1 VKKLKKIKSKIEKNQ
16 HTINPEQAIEFL
28 ESMRTLHEDKDE
40 KTELISIRIPQNL
53 LKALKLKS
61 SVENRKYQSIIV
73 NYIRLGLK
81 KNI

>member
-1 VKKLKKIKSKIEKNQ
+1 MKKLKKTKIEKNQ
-16 HTINPEQAIEFL
+16 QSIAPEQAIEFL
-28 ESMRTLHEDKDE
+28 ESMRTLHENKDE

-61 SVENRKYQSIIV
+61 SIENRKYQSIIV